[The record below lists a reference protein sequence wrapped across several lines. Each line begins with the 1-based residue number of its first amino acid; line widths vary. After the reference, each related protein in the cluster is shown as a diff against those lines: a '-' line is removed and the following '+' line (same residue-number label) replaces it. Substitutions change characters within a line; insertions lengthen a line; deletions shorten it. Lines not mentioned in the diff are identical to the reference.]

1 MLPTVLFPALLPHA
15 VAPIGAVAP
24 ECAADAGSWC
34 ARVWSWTGMSWLA
47 RGADT
52 TISVLFSVIAIS
64 VVAVLVR
71 LVVSRIIGHVAAG
84 AGVPGLMSVL
94 RRKRGV
100 TDAESIEAFGSA
112 RRAQRAKTV
121 GSVLRS
127 AATILI
133 FGTAFMMV
141 LSRFGVNLAPV
152 LASAG
157 VLGLAV
163 GFGAQNLV
171 KDFISGIFM
180 LLEDQYGVGDHVDLG
195 DAVGTI
201 ERVGLRTTS
210 VRDVSGV
217 VWYVRNGTI
226 ERVGNASQD
235 HAVAVVDVPLEL
247 DTDVEEAGR
256 VAEKAA
262 QAAVGNGLA
271 RDIIDPPRVLGVQS
285 VSESA
290 LTLRLTTKTRPNKQW
305 AVKRA
310 ITERVVSDLRA
321 SSAGNPTAA
330 ASQDATTAA

>member
-1 MLPTVLFPALLPHA
+1 VLPTVLLSASPYPLA
-15 VAPIGAVAP
+15 VPPLGAAAP

-34 ARVWSWTGMSWLA
+34 ARVWSWTGISWLA
-47 RGADT
+47 RGSDS
-52 TISVLFSVIAIS
+52 TISVLFSVIGIVA
-64 VVAVLVR
+64 VAVLVR
-71 LVVSRIIGHVAAG
+71 FLVHRVIAHISAG
-84 AGVPGLMSVL
+84 VGVPGLMTLL
-94 RRKRGV
+94 RRKRGYS
-100 TDAESIEAFGSA
+100 DAERIEAFGSA
-112 RRAQRAKTV
+112 RRAQRARTV

-127 AATILI
+127 AATIMI

-171 KDFISGIFM
+171 KDFLSGIFM

-201 ERVGLRTTS
+201 ESVGLRTTA

-235 HAVAVVDVPLEL
+235 HAVAVVDVPIEL

-262 QAAVGNGLA
+262 RAAVGNGLA

-285 VSESA
+285 VSESGM
-290 LTLRLTTKTRPNKQW
+290 TLRLTTKTRPNKQW

-321 SSAGNPTAA
+321 TAPEPA
-330 ASQDATTAA
+330 AV

>member
-1 MLPTVLFPALLPHA
+1 MLSFAPQLPLI
-15 VAPIGAVAP
+15 APPFGAAAP

-34 ARVWSWTGMSWLA
+34 SRVWSWTGLSWLA

-52 TISVLFSVIAIS
+52 TVSVLFSVIGII
-64 VVAVLVR
+64 VVAVVVR
-71 LVVSRIIGHVAAG
+71 FVVNRMIGQISSG
-84 AGVPGLMSVL
+84 AGVPGLLSLL
-94 RRKRGV
+94 RRRRGV

-112 RRAQRAKTV
+112 RRAQRARTV

-210 VRDVSGV
+210 VRDVAGV

-235 HAVAVVDVPLEL
+235 HAVAVVDVPLQL
-247 DTDVEEAGR
+247 DADVEEAGR

-262 QAAVGNGLA
+262 RAAVGNGLA
-271 RDIIDPPRVLGVQS
+271 RDVIDPPRVLGVQS

-305 AVKRA
+305 AIKRA

-321 SSAGNPTAA
+321 SPAAEPTGETPAA
-330 ASQDATTAA
+330 

>member
-1 MLPTVLFPALLPHA
+1 MLPTVLLPVPKLPLA
-15 VAPIGAVAP
+15 VAPFGAVAP

-34 ARVWSWTGMSWLA
+34 ARVWSWTGLPSLA

-52 TISVLFSVIAIS
+52 AVSVMVSVIGII
-64 VVAVLVR
+64 VVAVVVR
-71 LVVSRIIGHVAAG
+71 FVINRMITQISAG
-84 AGVPGLMSVL
+84 AGVPGLMSLL
-94 RRKRGV
+94 RRRRGV
-100 TDAESIEAFGSA
+100 TAAESIEAFGSA

-201 ERVGLRTTS
+201 ERVGLRTTA

-247 DTDVEEAGR
+247 DTDVEQAGR
-256 VAEKAA
+256 VAERAA
-262 QAAVGNGLA
+262 REAVGNGLA
-271 RDIIDPPRVLGVQS
+271 RDVIDPPRVLGVQS

-321 SSAGNPTAA
+321 STANGT
-330 ASQDATTAA
+330 TTAA